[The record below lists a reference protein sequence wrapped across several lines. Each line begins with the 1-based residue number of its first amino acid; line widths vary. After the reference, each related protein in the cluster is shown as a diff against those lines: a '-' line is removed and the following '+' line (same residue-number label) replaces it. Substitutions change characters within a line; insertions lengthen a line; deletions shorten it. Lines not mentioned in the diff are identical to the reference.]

1 VITGAR
7 GKVVAKTSYAKL
19 SIEAQDALVDAAN
32 SNGSIIFTGSLA
44 KGDHRF
50 QTTGAGVT
58 VTLPAA
64 QAFAIDAQT
73 SYAKIRNDF
82 KMAKTEIS
90 TDTRLVGAVG
100 EKPQVTVKMS
110 ASSGDVVIRRGK

>member
-1 VITGAR
+1 
-7 GKVVAKTSYAKL
+7 YAKL

-32 SNGSIIFTGSLA
+32 SNGPIVFTGSLG

-50 QTTGAGVT
+50 KTTGGGVT

-64 QAFAIDAQT
+64 LAFAIDAQT
-73 SYAKIRNDF
+73 SYARIRNDF
-82 KMAKTEIS
+82 KLAKTKTS

-100 EKPQVTVKMS
+100 EKPNVMVNIN
-110 ASSGDVVIRRGK
+110 ASSGDVVIRQGK